1 MRLLFRDFAIGLR
14 GLRRSPGFALVA
26 VLTMALGVGWTSA
39 IYSIVNGILLNG
51 LPWSDPA
58 TIVSFE
64 IKKQKQN
71 AEPRAATPA
80 QFRDFQEQLKSFAEL
95 TAVRWE
101 QAYLTDRDTPKLLV
115 APRVSGDAF
124 RIYGIKPLHGRVLGA
139 DDAKPTAQPAV
150 MLSERVWRSR
160 YAADPS
166 IVGQQVEINGQPT
179 TVVGIIPA
187 AQWFPWPWAEMV
199 LPLDLSD
206 GAPSR
211 TDARIGIFGRLAPG
225 ATLARAQA
233 EVDVVMQRLAQQYP
247 QTDKDLGASLQLT
260 RSRIA
265 NERSRRGVYLLMGAV
280 IFVLLIVCANIANL
294 LLSRAAT
301 REREIATRAA
311 LGATRGQIAVQ
322 LLAECAAIGL
332 VAFPL
337 ALLVTQVAIR
347 YFLSLV
353 PPEGEWMD
361 QFIRFDRNV
370 LGFALA
376 TSFVAVL
383 LCGTSPALKA
393 SKLDLASSLKDGGA
407 RGATDAGTHRTRS
420 ALVVMQ
426 IGLSLSLLVISSLFM
441 QSFSKVHQIDPG
453 FPLAGGAGAAMALP
467 STRYGSAEKLRA
479 FHGRLASALTGLP
492 GGTKAA
498 VTFNAPFD
506 WEGPWRDF
514 EVEGHSTPPNE
525 EGPRAR
531 WASVSPDYLSTIGLR
546 LQAGRGFRPSDNA
559 SSQPVAIITRALA
572 ERYFGG
578 ENPVGKRIT
587 LGPLEGLGGVTPGER
602 LVIGVVSDFQSF
614 GGLAAPRTESRIYEP
629 LDQQPVDSF
638 EIVLRSKGDPLA
650 AGAVLR
656 ERLRGLDASVALTE
670 LRTMEERFARDL
682 WQGNFFVT
690 LMGILG
696 GLALVLATVGVY
708 GVVSYTTA
716 RRTREL
722 GIRAALG
729 AEPRELAALVLR
741 RTALLAT
748 WGIGVGLLLSFVL
761 GRGVQ
766 SLLYETNA
774 SDPLTVLGIAF
785 FLGLVTLAAGAA
797 PTLRATRVNPM
808 ECLRVE

>member
-1 MRLLFRDFAIGLR
+1 
-14 GLRRSPGFALVA
+14 
-26 VLTMALGVGWTSA
+26 MALGVGATSA
-39 IYSIVNGILLNG
+39 IYSIVNGVLLNA
-51 LPWSDPA
+51 LPWKDPA

-64 IKKQKQN
+64 LRKQKQN
-71 AEPRAATPA
+71 AEPRGITPA
-80 QFRDFQEQLKSFAEL
+80 QFRDFQQQLKAFSDLSAM
-95 TAVRWE
+95 RWE
-101 QAYLTDRDTPKLLV
+101 QAYLTDRDEPKLLV
-115 APRVSGDAF
+115 APRVSGNALGLF
-124 RIYGIKPLHGRVLGA
+124 GITPLHGRVLGP
-139 DDAKPTAQPAV
+139 DDAKPTAPPAV

-166 IVGQQVEINGQPT
+166 IVGSEVEVNGQPT

-187 AQWFPWPWAEMV
+187 AQWFPWPWAEIV
-199 LPLDLSD
+199 LPLDLGG

-211 TDARIGIFGRLAPG
+211 IDTRLGVIGRLAPG

-233 EVDVVMQRLAQQYP
+233 EVDVVMQRLSQQYP
-247 QTDKDLGASLQLT
+247 QTDKDLGARLELT
-260 RSRIA
+260 RDRVSNPRA
-265 NERSRRGVYLLMGAV
+265 RRGVYLLMGAV

-322 LLAECAAIGL
+322 LLAECAAIGM

-361 QFIRFDRNV
+361 QFIRFDRHV
-370 LGFALA
+370 LAFALVTTFA
-376 TSFVAVL
+376 AVL

-393 SKLDLASSLKDGGA
+393 SKLDLAASLKAGRA
-407 RGATDAGTHRTRS
+407 RGATDAGRHRTRS

-426 IGLSLSLLVISSLFM
+426 IGLSLSLLVVSSLFM
-441 QSFSKVHQIDPG
+441 QSFTKVHRIDPG
-453 FPLAGGAGAAMALP
+453 FPLVGGAAAAMALP
-467 STRYGSAEKLRA
+467 STRYGDAEKLRA
-479 FHGRLASALTGLP
+479 FHGRLASALSGLP

-514 EVEGHSTPPNE
+514 AIEGHSTPPEE

-531 WASVSPDYLSTIGLR
+531 WASVSPDYLATLGLR
-546 LQAGRGFRPSDNA
+546 LQAGRSFRPSDNA
-559 SSQPVAIITRALA
+559 SSQPVAIVTRALA
-572 ERYFGG
+572 DRYFPNQ
-578 ENPVGKRIT
+578 NPIGKRIK
-587 LGPLEGLGGVTPGER
+587 LPPIEGMGAVSGGER
-602 LVIGVVSDFQSF
+602 VVVGVVSDYMTF
-614 GGLAAPRTESRIYEP
+614 GGLATPASESRIYEP

-638 EIVLRSKGDPLA
+638 EIVLRSPDDPLA
-650 AGAVLR
+650 AGAVIR
-656 ERLRGLDASVALTE
+656 ERLRGIDASVTLAE
-670 LRTMEERFARDL
+670 LRTMQDRLDDDL
-682 WQGNFFVT
+682 WTGNFFVT

-748 WGIGVGLLLSFVL
+748 WGIGVGLVLSFLL

-766 SLLYETNA
+766 SMLYDTNA
-774 SDPLTVLGIAF
+774 GDPLTILGIAF